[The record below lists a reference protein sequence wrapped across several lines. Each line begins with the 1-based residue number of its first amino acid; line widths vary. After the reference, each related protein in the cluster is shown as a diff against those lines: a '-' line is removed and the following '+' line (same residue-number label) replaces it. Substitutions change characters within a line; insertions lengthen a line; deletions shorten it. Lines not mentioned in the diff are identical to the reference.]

1 MFGSKRLRE
10 AYLCYK
16 IYTSHWRLMRTK
28 IIKQCLTAVSILCV
42 GLIKSYA
49 QAGPV
54 FRQYINY
61 QIEVQLDDIN
71 HRLLGN
77 IKWTYTNQSPD
88 TLFEM
93 YIHLWPNAY
102 RDDETAF
109 AKQQLAQLRT
119 DFHFT
124 STADRGGID
133 SLAFRVDG
141 TPVELKAFQGQADVV
156 VISLDNRP
164 LPPGK
169 TMTVETPF
177 RVKIPAAI
185 SRLGHEGQAYQISQW
200 YPKPAVYDKDGW
212 HPMPYLDMGEF
223 YSDFASYDVY
233 ITLPDNYQ
241 VGATGMLQNQDELR
255 RLRELSLQTRQYLD
269 TLRHPARGRV
279 EEPFPPSAPGWKI
292 LHYRADNVHDF
303 AWFADKRYKHLQDT
317 LRLPSGRV
325 ITAAVFFTKTEE
337 NLWKDAL
344 SYVKRSTRF
353 YAEKVG
359 EYPYMQVTAVQGAL
373 LAGGGMEYP
382 MVTII
387 AEAGNAAALDRV
399 IAHEVGHNWFYGVL
413 ASNERDFAWMDE
425 GLNSYYERRYMQA
438 YYPDSYA
445 EPLPNLLTGGDDVSQ
460 EMALWEV
467 VNCRHID
474 QAASTHSGAF
484 RPVNY
489 YLGAYAKPALALA
502 QWEGYRGAQRVDSA
516 MQQYY
521 RQWQFKH
528 PQPDD
533 LKAVLEKASGDE
545 LTWLFDGFLYS
556 RGRQDYKIERMQI
569 VGDTVEL
576 VIRNTA
582 TVNGPFPISLYAAD
596 RPVHEGWQ
604 AGFQGSRT
612 IRIPLPE
619 EVDRA
624 MLDAHRQT
632 LDADRQNNSS
642 RAAGLLKKWEP
653 LQLRLLAGYNRHD
666 RSSIYITPLPGW
678 NTHDGLLLGGLLHGG
693 LLPGKNTA
701 WYAAPLY
708 GVRSGAINGTAG
720 ARHRWYPETGKIA
733 AWQLSG
739 NISSFHTTSWGIA
752 ADTSLRAIR
761 LTGRL
766 QAELFTEPG
775 SGLSRQLALQYW
787 HIQREVPVFS
797 TEGESL
803 GLGYAQPGFIGELS
817 YQQQQRSALKP
828 WQLTAAAEYHTFVH
842 DRRDQSYLKLSLDA
856 SGQWQYRQKQW
867 LSWRFFGG
875 YFPYNSLKGKAI
887 FNQTAL
893 TISETGYYDYRMD
906 QYFMDRQAS
915 NGLAAQLTGSGQGG
929 FRLPLLPSYLGRSQS
944 FLVAANMTT
953 DFPFLPSA
961 LPLRIWGDIAY
972 FGREVGI
979 DNTAGPVGAAGIALE
994 DRTGKFGL
1002 YWPLLVTEQLRGV
1015 VPGGGRFPVR
1025 VNIRLALHQLTPWQ
1039 ILDDVLARF

>member
-1 MFGSKRLRE
+1 
-10 AYLCYK
+10 
-16 IYTSHWRLMRTK
+16 MRTK
-28 IIKQCLTAVSILCV
+28 ISKQRLIAVSIFCL

-49 QAGPV
+49 QPAPS

-61 QIEVQLDDIN
+61 QIEVQLDDI
-71 HRLLGN
+71 HHQLLGN
-77 IKWTYTNQSPD
+77 IKWTYSNQSPD
-88 TLFEM
+88 TLYEM

-102 RDDETAF
+102 RDDRTAF
-109 AKQQLAQLRT
+109 AQQQLRQLQT
-119 DFHFT
+119 DFHYM
-124 STADRGGID
+124 SPADRGGID

-141 TPVELKAFQGQADVV
+141 TPAEVTSFQGQADVV
-156 VISLDNRP
+156 VMSLAERP
-164 LPPGK
+164 LPPGR
-169 TMTVETPF
+169 TITVETPF

-223 YSDFASYDVY
+223 YSDFASFDVY

-255 RLRELSLQTRQYLD
+255 RLRELNLQTRQYLD
-269 TLRHPARGRV
+269 TLRNPARGRV

-317 LRLPSGRV
+317 LSLPSGRV
-325 ITAAVFFTKTEE
+325 ITASVFFTKTEE

-344 SYVKRSTRF
+344 GYVKRSTRF

-387 AEAGNAAALDRV
+387 AAAGNAQSLDRV

-425 GLNSYYERRYMQA
+425 GLNSYYERRYMQE
-438 YYPDSYA
+438 YYPDSYT
-445 EPLPNLLTGGDDVSQ
+445 EPLPRFLTAGDEMSQ
-460 EMALWEV
+460 EMGLWEV

-474 QAASTHSGAF
+474 QAASTHSEAF
-484 RPVNY
+484 RPINY
-489 YLGAYAKPALALA
+489 YLGAYAKPALALT
-502 QWEGYRGAQRVDSA
+502 QWEGYMGADRVDSA

-533 LKAVLEKASGDE
+533 LKAVLEKASGED
-545 LTWLFDGFLYS
+545 LSWLFEGFLYS

-569 VGDTVEL
+569 IRDTVEL
-576 VIRNTA
+576 VVRNTA
-582 TVNGPFPISLYAAD
+582 KINGPFPISLFAAD
-596 RPVHEGWQ
+596 QSVHEGWQ
-604 AGFQGSRT
+604 AGFVGSRT
-612 IRIPLPE
+612 IRIPLTE
-619 EVDRA
+619 KIDRA
-624 MLDAHRQT
+624 VLDAHRQT
-632 LDADRQNNSS
+632 LEANRQNNSS

-653 LQLRLLAGYNRHD
+653 LQLRLLAGYDRQD
-666 RSSIYITPLPGW
+666 RSSVYITPLPGW

-693 LLPGKNTA
+693 LLPGKKAA

-708 GVRSGAINGTAG
+708 GVRSSSINGTAG
-720 ARHRWYPETGKIA
+720 ARYRWYPETGKIA

-739 NISSFHTTSWGIA
+739 NVSSFHTASWGMA
-752 ADTSLRAIR
+752 ADTSMRAIR

-766 QAELFTEPG
+766 QAELFTQPG
-775 SGLSRQLALQYW
+775 SGLSRQLALQCW
-787 HIQREVPVFS
+787 RIQRELPAFS
-797 TEGESL
+797 IEGEFL
-803 GLGYAQPGFIGELS
+803 GLGYAQPGFISELS

-828 WQLTAAAEYHTFVH
+828 WQLTAAVEYHTFVY

-875 YFPYNSLKGKAI
+875 YFPHNSLKGKAI
-887 FNQTAL
+887 LNQTAL

-915 NGLAAQLTGSGQGG
+915 NGLAAQLTGGGQGG

-944 FLVAANMTT
+944 FLVAANVTT

-961 LPLRIWGDIAY
+961 LPLRIWGDVAY
-972 FGREVGI
+972 YGREKWI
-979 DNTAGPVGAAGIALE
+979 DNSTGAVGAAGIALE

-1002 YWPLLVTEQLRGV
+1002 YWPLLLTERLQEA

-1025 VNIRLALHQLTPWQ
+1025 VNVRLSLHKLTPWQ
-1039 ILDDVLARF
+1039 LLDDVLARF

>member
-1 MFGSKRLRE
+1 MS
-10 AYLCYK
+10 
-16 IYTSHWRLMRTK
+16 TK
-28 IIKQCLTAVSILCV
+28 IIKQQLTAVSILCI

-49 QAGPV
+49 QPV
-54 FRQYINY
+54 PTFRQYINY
-61 QIEVQLDDIN
+61 QIEVQLDDVN
-71 HRLLGN
+71 HHLLGN
-77 IKWTYTNQSPD
+77 IKWTYSNQSPD
-88 TLFEM
+88 TLYEM

-102 RDDETAF
+102 RDDHTAF
-109 AKQQLAQLRT
+109 AQQQLRQLQT
-119 DFHFT
+119 DFHYLP
-124 STADRGGID
+124 STDRGGID
-133 SLAFRVDG
+133 SLSFRVDG
-141 TPVELKAFQGQADVV
+141 VPMEVTDFQGQADVV
-156 VISLDNRP
+156 VMSLAQRP
-164 LPPGK
+164 LPPGG
-169 TMTVETPF
+169 TMTIETPF

-200 YPKPAVYDKDGW
+200 YPKPAVYDKNGW

-223 YSDFASYDVY
+223 YSDFASFDVY

-255 RLRELSLQTRQYLD
+255 RLRELNLQTRQYLD
-269 TLRHPARGRV
+269 TLRNPARGRV
-279 EEPFPPSAPGWKI
+279 EEAFPPSAPGWKI

-317 LRLPSGRV
+317 LSLPSGRV
-325 ITAAVFFTKTEE
+325 ITASVFFTKTEE

-344 SYVKRSTRF
+344 GYVKRSTRF

-387 AEAGNAAALDRV
+387 AEAGDAKSLDRV

-425 GLNSYYERRYMQA
+425 GLNSYYERRYMQQ

-445 EPLPNLLTGGDDVSQ
+445 ETLPGFLTGGDEVAQ

-484 RPVNY
+484 RPMNY

-521 RQWQFKH
+521 RQWQFRH

-533 LKAVLEKASGDE
+533 LKSVLEKASGED
-545 LTWLFDGFLYS
+545 LSWLFEGFLHS
-556 RGRQDYKIERMQI
+556 RGRQDYKIERLRI
-569 VGDTVEL
+569 VGDTAEL

-582 TVNGPFPISLYAAD
+582 NIDGPFPISLYAAD
-596 RPVHEGWQ
+596 QLVHEDWQ
-604 AGFQGSRT
+604 AGFAGSRT
-612 IRIPLPE
+612 IRIPLTGE
-619 EVDRA
+619 IDRG

-632 LDADRQNNSS
+632 LEANRQNNGS
-642 RAAGLLKKWEP
+642 RAAGIFKKWEP
-653 LQLRLLAGYNRHD
+653 LQLRLLAGYNRQD
-666 RSSIYITPLPGW
+666 RSSIYMAPLGGW
-678 NTHDGLLLGGLLHGG
+678 NAHDGLLLGGLLHGG
-693 LLPGKNTA
+693 LLPGKKAA

-708 GVRSGAINGTAG
+708 GVGSGALNGTAG
-720 ARHRWYPETGKIA
+720 ARYRWYPEAGKIA

-739 NISSFHTTSWGIA
+739 NVSSFHTASWGAA
-752 ADTSLRAIR
+752 ADTTLRTIR

-766 QAELFTEPG
+766 QAELFTKPG
-775 SGLSRQLALQYW
+775 SGLSRQLALQW
-787 HIQREVPVFS
+787 WQIQRQIPVFS
-797 TEGESL
+797 IEGESA
-803 GLGYAQPGFIGELS
+803 GLGYAQPGFISELS

-828 WQLTAAAEYHTFVH
+828 WQLTAAMEYHAFTYN
-842 DRRDQSYLKLSLDA
+842 RQDQSYLKLSVDA

-867 LSWRFFGG
+867 FSWRFFGG
-875 YFPYNSLKGKAI
+875 FFPHNTLKGRGI
-887 FNQTAL
+887 LNQTAL
-893 TISETGYYDYRMD
+893 TIAETGYYDYRLD

-915 NGLAAQLTGSGQGG
+915 SGLAAQLTGSGQGG

-944 FLVAANMTT
+944 FLVAANVTT
-953 DFPFLPSA
+953 DLPFLPTA
-961 LPLRIWGDIAY
+961 LPLRLWGDIAY
-972 FGREVGI
+972 YGREESI
-979 DNTAGPVGAAGIALE
+979 DNSAGPVGAAGIAIE

-1002 YWPLLVTEQLRGV
+1002 YWPLLVSERLQSV
-1015 VPGGGRFPVR
+1015 VPGGGGFPVR
-1025 VNIRLALHQLTPWQ
+1025 ISLRLSLHKLTPWQ
-1039 ILDDVLARF
+1039 LLDDVLARF